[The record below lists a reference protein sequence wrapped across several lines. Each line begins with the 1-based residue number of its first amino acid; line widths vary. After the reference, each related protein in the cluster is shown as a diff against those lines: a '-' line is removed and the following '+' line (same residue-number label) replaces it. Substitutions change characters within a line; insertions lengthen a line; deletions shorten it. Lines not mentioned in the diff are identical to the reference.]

1 MSERDGK
8 NELPMGPVIAQAS
21 MVFGVLF
28 SGIAVYAGI
37 LQLESGM
44 IGGVSTIVANVTPTL
59 AGGLLFDRSWPHLA
73 DCQSA
78 SHGVRELSS
87 ASC

>member
-21 MVFGVLF
+21 MAFGVLF

-44 IGGVSTIVANVTPTL
+44 IGGVSTIVANVTPAL
-59 AGGLLFDRSWPHLA
+59 AGGLLLIVAGHILRIVSQPPT
-73 DCQSA
+73 
-78 SHGVRELSS
+78 E
-87 ASC
+87 